1 MTYNCASS
9 RCDDTPPRAATAT
22 GDRPL
27 GAYVTS
33 CARRRPRAHAHVR
46 RRHVMGG
53 AAGRACAVAGEGLG
67 AGRRE
72 WVLQFA
78 SKPIVNLARML
89 PRPGGGGSVERAR
102 PAEAE
107 LEEGPGCEW
116 GQGWQQRRC
125 YPCGITEHS
134 HRII

>member
-1 MTYNCASS
+1 MTHHRALLQ
-9 RCDDTPPRAATAT
+9 PPVIGRWGLTSRAA
-22 GDRPL
+22 P
-27 GAYVTS
+27 GA
-33 CARRRPRAHAHVR
+33 VR